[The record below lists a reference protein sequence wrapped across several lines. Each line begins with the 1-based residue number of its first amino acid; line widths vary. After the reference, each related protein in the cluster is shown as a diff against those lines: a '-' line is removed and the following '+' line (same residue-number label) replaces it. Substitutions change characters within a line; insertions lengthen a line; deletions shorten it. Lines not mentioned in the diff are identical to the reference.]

1 MDNPDD
7 DTEHDLPFTSSGV
20 VDVNT
25 IVEVPDAT
33 TLNRLAQLKGDITAN
48 VVTGFKIQGV
58 SRGWQN
64 HSELQKLSI
73 VL

>member
-1 MDNPDD
+1 MDNPGD
-7 DTEHDLPFTSSGV
+7 DTEHDLPFISSVV

-25 IVEVPDAT
+25 IAEVPDAT
-33 TLNRLAQLKGDITAN
+33 TLNRLTQLKGDITAN
-48 VVTGFKIQGV
+48 VVTGFKVRGV
-58 SRGWQN
+58 LLGWQN

>member
-7 DTEHDLPFTSSGV
+7 DTEYDLPFTSSGV

-25 IVEVPDAT
+25 IAEVPDAT
-33 TLNRLAQLKGDITAN
+33 TLNRLAQLKGDITGN
-48 VVTGFKIQGV
+48 VVIGSKVRGL